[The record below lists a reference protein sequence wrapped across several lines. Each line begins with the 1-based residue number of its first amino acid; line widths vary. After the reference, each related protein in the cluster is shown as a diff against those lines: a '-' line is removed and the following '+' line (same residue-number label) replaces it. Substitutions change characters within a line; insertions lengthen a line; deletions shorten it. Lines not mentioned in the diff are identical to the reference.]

1 VKEPRTRQLHPCF
14 EWRYEQCLVRT
25 AALDA
30 PNVLS
35 LMKGP
40 CCRALNGPARRRQ
53 LWVRAVR
60 KITNQ
65 RSAALLESLTS
76 ETKLIPA
83 VQPDASD
90 AAPPASEPRDDV
102 TKGDDGD
109 RSPLA
114 KVSVVSGK
122 PDDDA
127 QTGNMSCPHPQTHLS
142 SIVISTYRVFAYRV
156 IFCSL
161 HPRSAYRVNFC
172 SLHPRS

>member
-1 VKEPRTRQLHPCF
+1 MPPTSSPLFSSYSEV
-14 EWRYEQCLVRT
+14 
-25 AALDA
+25 
-30 PNVLS
+30 
-35 LMKGP
+35 P
-40 CCRALNGPARRRQ
+40 CCRALNGPARRRH

-83 VQPDASD
+83 VQPGASD

-102 TKGDDGD
+102 TKGDGGE

-114 KVSVVSGK
+114 KVSVASGK
-122 PDDDA
+122 PDDDT

-142 SIVISTYRVFAYRV
+142 NIMICTYRVFAYRV
-156 IFCSL
+156 IICNL
-161 HPRSAYRVNFC
+161 HPRS
-172 SLHPRS
+172 